1 MTPRILAALAVAV
14 AACATQPAAA
24 QTATAPSAAA
34 SPSPGDCLWNALPD
48 ADRAEVLTAYG
59 RDMSAATKAL
69 GARDKAIQA
78 AATACVGR
86 AGAPRLFVQFATTS
100 AMIRAA
106 SAQRLAPA
114 GLTSEGLRAIWNDAD
129 PQARAC
135 FRVNAARVYGPM
147 AEKLLN
153 GETCPDQKAAQK
165 VLTATRL
172 DLARDS
178 AQAAQALIHFNA
190 IAQGE
195 QADGLLAAFVR
206 YGPPPAGS

>member
-1 MTPRILAALAVAV
+1 MLAALAVAT
-14 AACATQPAAA
+14 AAGWTQPVMA
-24 QTATAPSAAA
+24 QTATAPSAR
-34 SPSPGDCLWNALPD
+34 PSPGDCLWNALPE

-59 RDMSAATKAL
+59 RDMNSATKAL
-69 GARDKAIQA
+69 ASRNKAIQA
-78 AATACVGR
+78 AAAACVGR
-86 AGAPRLFVQFATTS
+86 EGAPRLFVQFATTS

-114 GLTSEGLRAIWNDAD
+114 GLTSDGLRTLWNQAD
-129 PQARAC
+129 PAARAC

-153 GETCPDQKAAQK
+153 GETCPDQKAAQT
-165 VLTATRL
+165 VLAAARL
-172 DLARDS
+172 DLAKDT

-195 QADGLLAAFVR
+195 QADALLAAFVR
-206 YGPPPAGS
+206 YGPTPAGS